1 MRIEAEYC
9 LSHKRRRSLQDL
21 SYAGVAIFEGA
32 REIAHLE
39 GRTHHVMLRVR
50 HLTTINECLCATAD
64 PGVERA
70 DQDLSLLP
78 EREVRRHDLAVP
90 G

>member
-1 MRIEAEYC
+1 
-9 LSHKRRRSLQDL
+9 
-21 SYAGVAIFEGA
+21 
-32 REIAHLE
+32 
-39 GRTHHVMLRVR
+39 MLRVR
-50 HLTTINECLCATAD
+50 HLTTIDECLCATAD